1 MISRMHDL
9 VLKNCIMYELNI
21 LESDNNSLSNWM
33 ILFKNIRNI
42 INKNNY
48 DIIEVHT
55 GSPIIQTICSLAIS
69 KYKAVKIAHT
79 HSVSMEK

>member
-1 MISRMHDL
+1 
-9 VLKNCIMYELNI
+9 MYELNI

-69 KYKAVKIAHT
+69 KYKAVKLLIHT
-79 HSVSMEK
+79 AFQWKKVKSIRQKLCY